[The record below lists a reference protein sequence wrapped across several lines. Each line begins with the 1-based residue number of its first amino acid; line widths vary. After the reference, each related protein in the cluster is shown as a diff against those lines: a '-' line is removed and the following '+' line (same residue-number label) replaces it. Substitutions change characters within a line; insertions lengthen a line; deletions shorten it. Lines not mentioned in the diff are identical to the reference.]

1 MILSA
6 WGLFGMLLY
15 GMLWLRGPI
24 ETHAH
29 SSHGNP
35 IYMLIF
41 QDYFNA
47 FSITPSNISLGISI

>member
-6 WGLFGMLLY
+6 WGLFEMLLY

-24 ETHAH
+24 EMHAH
-29 SSHGNP
+29 SGHGNP

-41 QDYFNA
+41 QD
-47 FSITPSNISLGISI
+47 